1 MKLRTITLLFAMM
14 MVTAG
19 LYAQTTYQMMNMTE
33 LSEEDQDAAEKVVK
47 AYFDAIAEEDIE
59 GVAATLHEEYEM
71 RLSWQEETVS
81 RDERIASWKSN
92 FESMSD
98 MSIMIAMGS
107 LTMTPDA
114 EDGES
119 STMVMTMFRPTFS
132 DGESGAELST
142 MIRTDFEVKDGKI
155 IAEWPFYDR
164 KHMMDQAAE
173 GGEEEAGDG
182 EE

>member
-1 MKLRTITLLFAMM
+1 MKLRTITALFAMLM
-14 MVTAG
+14 MATGG
-19 LYAQTTYQMMNMTE
+19 LFAQTTYQMMNMTE
-33 LSEEDQDAAEKVVK
+33 LTEEDQEAAEKVVK
-47 AYFDAIAEEDIE
+47 AYFDAIAAEDIS
-59 GVAATLHEEYEM
+59 GVEAVLHEDYM
-71 RLSWQEETVS
+71 LRLSWQEETVN
-81 RDERIASWKSN
+81 RDERIESWRSN

-107 LTMTPDA
+107 LTMTPDS

-119 STMVMTMFRPTFS
+119 STIVMTMFRPTFS

-164 KHMMDQAAE
+164 MHMMEQAEA
-173 GGEEEAGDG
+173 GGEEAGDG